1 MPEHL
6 DGLLLTNL
14 ARYIRGSMS
23 LDAFEQWLI
32 PATWDVEK
40 VGNTALIDLVSQI
53 KLRLAEFS
61 NGHWTEKELREQLL
75 KLVGESPVLR
85 D

>member
-40 VGNTALIDLVSQI
+40 VGNPALIDLVSQI